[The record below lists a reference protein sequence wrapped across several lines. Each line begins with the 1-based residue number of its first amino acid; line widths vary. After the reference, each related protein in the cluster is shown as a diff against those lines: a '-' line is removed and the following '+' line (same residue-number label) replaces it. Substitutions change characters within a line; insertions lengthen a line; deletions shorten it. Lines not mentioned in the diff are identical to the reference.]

1 MSVDVYLDNAATSHP
16 KPQPVIDA
24 VLAALTVMNGNPGR
38 SGHVRAL
45 SGARMLLKCRET
57 LAALMN
63 APPGSHVVFCFNAT
77 DALNMAIKGSL
88 RVGDHVVSTLMEHNS
103 VLRVLKGL
111 EARGLIDVTL
121 LSPDE
126 SGTVSDEQ
134 FEKALRPNTA
144 LCISTHA
151 SNVTGAIQPVAAIG
165 DCLSRHGVRYLIDGS
180 QAIGHIPIDVTALK
194 CALYAFPGHKGL
206 LGPQGTGGLYIAPDT
221 PLETFREGGTGS
233 SSESMLQPADPPECY
248 ESGTVNLPGVAGLQA
263 GAALVLEQGR
273 AHWTRERELTRMLY
287 EGLGAMETVTLYSPS
302 EEAARVGVVSFN
314 LGDYPSTVVA
324 DALDQRGVAV
334 RGGLHCAPGMHGWL
348 RTLRRGTVR
357 VSPSWQNTPEDI
369 DYLLAALR
377 DMVR

>member
-1 MSVDVYLDNAATSHP
+1 MPVDVYLDNAATSHP

-24 VLAALTVMNGNPGR
+24 VLTALTVMNGNPGR
-38 SGHVRAL
+38 SGHMRAL
-45 SGARMLLKCRET
+45 GGARMLLKCRET
-57 LAALMN
+57 LAALIN
-63 APPGSHVVFCFNAT
+63 APSGGHVVFCFNAT

-111 EARGLIDVTL
+111 EARGLIEVTL

-126 SGTVSDEQ
+126 SGTVSDKQ
-134 FEKALRPNTA
+134 FEKALRRNTA

-180 QAIGHIPIDVTALK
+180 QAIGHVPVDVSALK

-248 ESGTVNLPGVAGLQA
+248 ESGTVNLPGIAGLQA
-263 GAALVLEQGR
+263 GAALVSEEGR
-273 AHWTRERELTRMLY
+273 KHWARERELTRMLY
-287 EGLGAMETVTLYSPS
+287 DGLSAM
-302 EEAARVGVVSFN
+302 
-314 LGDYPSTVVA
+314 
-324 DALDQRGVAV
+324 
-334 RGGLHCAPGMHGWL
+334 
-348 RTLRRGTVR
+348 
-357 VSPSWQNTPEDI
+357 
-369 DYLLAALR
+369 
-377 DMVR
+377 